1 MTSLSGTGTRAV
13 LGAALLGAG
22 RPVTPAELA
31 PLLGVRVEAVETL
44 VSDFEAALEHAGLG
58 LALERIAG
66 GYRLIVR
73 PELVPALAPLL
84 APPALPPLSG
94 AALEVLAV
102 VAYKQPIT
110 RAEIE
115 LMRGSSASSLVTL
128 QERELVK
135 VVGRRDAVGRPL
147 LYGST
152 HKFLLEFRLASLAEL
167 PALEGEELGEFLRG

>member
-1 MTSLSGTGTRAV
+1 MTQARATI
-13 LGAALLGAG
+13 GAALLGAG

-31 PLLGVRVEAVETL
+31 PLLGVRPEAVEAL
-44 VSDFEAALEHAGLG
+44 VGEFEEALEHSNLG
-58 LALERIAG
+58 LALEHIAG

-84 APPALPPLSG
+84 ALPALPPLSG

-135 VVGRRDAVGRPL
+135 VVGRKDAVGRPL

-152 HKFLLEFRLASLAEL
+152 HKFLLEFGLASLFDL
-167 PALEGEELGEFLRG
+167 PALEGGELGEFLRG

>member
-1 MTSLSGTGTRAV
+1 MTPARAMV
-13 LGAALLGAG
+13 GAALLGAG
-22 RPVTPAELA
+22 RPVTSAELA
-31 PLLGVRVEAVETL
+31 PLLGVRPEAVEPL
-44 VSDFEAALEHAGLG
+44 VSDFEGALEHSGLG

-135 VVGRRDAVGRPL
+135 VMGRKDTIGRPL
-147 LYGST
+147 LYGT
-152 HKFLLEFRLASLAEL
+152 TQKFLLEFGLVSLTEL
-167 PALEGEELGEFLRG
+167 PALEGGELGEFLRG